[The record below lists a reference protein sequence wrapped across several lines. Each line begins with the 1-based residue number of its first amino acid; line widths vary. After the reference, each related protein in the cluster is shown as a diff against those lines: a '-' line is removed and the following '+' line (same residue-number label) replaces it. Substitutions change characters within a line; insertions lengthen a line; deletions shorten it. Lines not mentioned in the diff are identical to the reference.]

1 MTGKPAIAFIGTG
14 LMGAPMA
21 ANLLR
26 GGYRVTVWN
35 RSAAKTSPLQALG
48 ARLAAS
54 PADAAASADVA
65 ILMLSDGAASADV
78 LFAQGVAE
86 AMRPGGAVIDMA
98 STRPGEARDHAAR
111 LKAMGIGHLDAPVSG
126 GTRGAESATL
136 AIMAGGD
143 EHLFQR
149 LKPVLETMGRPVRVG
164 PDGAGQLAKLANQ
177 MIVASTIG
185 VVAEAMLM
193 LEKGGADP
201 AAVRAALKGG
211 FADSTILQ
219 QHGERM
225 TTGNFVP
232 GGTCATQ
239 LKDCRNAL
247 DEAHAL
253 GLKLPMSEAVAQR
266 YRRLVEELG
275 ASGKDH
281 SALWLELQDLNG
293 LA

>member
-136 AIMAGGD
+136 AIMAGG
-143 EHLFQR
+143 
-149 LKPVLETMGRPVRVG
+149 G
-164 PDGAGQLAKLANQ
+164 
-177 MIVASTIG
+177 
-185 VVAEAMLM
+185 
-193 LEKGGADP
+193 
-201 AAVRAALKGG
+201 
-211 FADSTILQ
+211 
-219 QHGERM
+219 
-225 TTGNFVP
+225 
-232 GGTCATQ
+232 
-239 LKDCRNAL
+239 
-247 DEAHAL
+247 
-253 GLKLPMSEAVAQR
+253 
-266 YRRLVEELG
+266 
-275 ASGKDH
+275 
-281 SALWLELQDLNG
+281 
-293 LA
+293 